1 MTTVFETTA
10 ALVAE
15 LTVLNNHLD
24 EYRAIE
30 SIDLM
35 PPIFRQVILEY
46 YRVAALKHRSEKNE
60 ARLDL
65 ILRAA
70 EENEKL
76 DFWLN
81 EIDYLLAHEEG
92 LLDQESYK
100 LHLNEHADFIK
111 WLGLEDPNQPD
122 IDSPPALPESRFK
135 ESLKDFIKKEIYHAS
150 ARKSRIIDHSMQV
163 LKEPTRG
170 SFYLRHPRHHKRPS
184 MQAIQNNY
192 SRAKANDR
200 FLPIHLMGEMLTP
213 LSQSNH
219 SLDTMRNLALLKAEN
234 DFIIIY
240 YPIQVLKT
248 LNRDRYHFQC
258 YTMQVVK
265 IPARAR
271 VHLRS

>member
-15 LTVLNNHLD
+15 LTVLKNHLD

-46 YRVAALKHRSEKNE
+46 YRVAALNHRSEKDE

-92 LLDQESYK
+92 LLDQESYE
-100 LHLNEHADFIK
+100 LYLNEHADFIK

-150 ARKSRIIDHSMQV
+150 ARKARIIDRSMQV
-163 LKEPTRG
+163 LKEPIRG
-170 SFYLRHPRHHKRPS
+170 SFYLRHPRHHKRRS
-184 MQAIQNNY
+184 MQAMQNNY
-192 SRAKANDR
+192 SRVKAKDR
-200 FLPIHLMGEMLTP
+200 FLPLDLMGELLTL
-213 LSQSNH
+213 LSHNEH
-219 SLDTMRNLALLKAEN
+219 YLDATNNIAPEVEKN
-234 DFIIIY
+234 SIIIY
-240 YPIQVLKT
+240 YPSQMLKT
-248 LNRDRYHFQC
+248 LPRGHYHFQW

-265 IPARAR
+265 TTARAR